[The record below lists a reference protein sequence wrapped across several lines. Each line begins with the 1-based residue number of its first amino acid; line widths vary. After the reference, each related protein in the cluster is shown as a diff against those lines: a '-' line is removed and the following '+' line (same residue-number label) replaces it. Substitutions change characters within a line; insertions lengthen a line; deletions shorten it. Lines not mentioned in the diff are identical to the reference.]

1 MSSTPTRS
9 NPFAS
14 IDTLDDFQPK
24 STLADAPAALDTP
37 NRPSRAEQK
46 AIVSQLA
53 QESGFKINNFE
64 ETPLPA
70 KRKTPEPKTFLKT
83 LRIQVADWNKFQLW
97 CNDHDYSHKKG
108 FQLLVESLPRRQS

>member
-1 MSSTPTRS
+1 MNSAPTRN

-14 IDTLDDFQPK
+14 IDSFDDFQPK
-24 STLADAPAALDTP
+24 PAAESNTS
-37 NRPSRAEQK
+37 NQAKAEASKGERK
-46 AIVSQLA
+46 AVVAQLA

-83 LRIQVADWNKFQLW
+83 IRIHVSDWNRFQLW
-97 CNDHDYSHKKG
+97 CNENNYSHKRG
-108 FQLLVESLPRRQS
+108 FQIVAQNLPAKEV